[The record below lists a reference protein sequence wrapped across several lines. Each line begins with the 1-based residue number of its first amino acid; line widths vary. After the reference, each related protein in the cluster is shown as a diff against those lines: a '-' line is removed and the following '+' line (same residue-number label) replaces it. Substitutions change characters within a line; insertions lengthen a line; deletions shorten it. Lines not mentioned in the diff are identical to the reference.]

1 MRSQT
6 VSILEGNNF
15 VVSDLRGD
23 IEASPTDTLGLF
35 NWDTRFLSRW
45 RLTIDGKTLNSLSTD
60 DLHYYAAQ
68 FFLVPGT
75 GTIYSDA
82 AMSVVRRRS
91 VGDGF
96 HEDITVANHSP
107 EQINL
112 VMRIDAAADF
122 ADLFEVK
129 DALAKKGETY
139 KHVDGDVL
147 VLGYR
152 RESYVRETR
161 ISASAQEA
169 QLDEDGITFNIHI
182 EPHAEWTTCVDVTA
196 ILGALPPTNNRA
208 DDPHAQR
215 SPMAVGLDDIVL
227 AAPHLSSSWDELDRT
242 YARSIVD
249 LAALRFFP
257 RILPGRAVPAA
268 GLPWFMTIFG
278 RDTLITAY
286 QALPFSPGLAEAALR
301 VLADRQGRRVDPF
314 RDEEPGKIMHEQR
327 FGEMTAFEERPHS
340 PYYGSADSTPLFL
353 ILLDEYQRWT
363 GDAQLVSELEPVA
376 RRALEWID
384 QYGDRDGDGYVE
396 YQRGNDETGL
406 ENQCWKDSWNS
417 IVFADGTLARL
428 PRATCEIQ
436 GYVYD
441 ARMRAARMARVFWED
456 TELATRLEAQAAA
469 LKRQFN
475 TDFWLPERQFFALA
489 LDGDKRPVDSL
500 TSNIGHLL
508 WSGIVDD
515 DKIAPVVQHL
525 MSDALFSGWGVR
537 TMAVGEG
544 AYNPIG
550 YHVGTVWPHDSSI
563 IAQGLRRCGY
573 KAEATR
579 VARGILEAAAYF
591 DGRLPEAFAGYARAD
606 TAFPVEYPTACSP
619 QAWATGAPLLMLRAM
634 LGLEP
639 DKRELRADP
648 LLPDRIA
655 WLELRGLPFRGGRT
669 DVMAGEATRPV
680 TSAGELG
687 APHSARELFDT
698 LDRRVDGA
706 PLAGIQGACRFDVR
720 GAGRWRVL
728 VTNGATHTTE
738 SDDAAET
745 VIDIPEDVLLAMA
758 NGEQNPTTALLLGR
772 VTVSGDLAL
781 AGKLSSAMFGS

>member
-1 MRSQT
+1 
-6 VSILEGNNF
+6 
-15 VVSDLRGD
+15 
-23 IEASPTDTLGLF
+23 
-35 NWDTRFLSRW
+35 
-45 RLTIDGKTLNSLSTD
+45 
-60 DLHYYAAQ
+60 
-68 FFLVPGT
+68 
-75 GTIYSDA
+75 
-82 AMSVVRRRS
+82 
-91 VGDGF
+91 
-96 HEDITVANHSP
+96 
-107 EQINL
+107 
-112 VMRIDAAADF
+112 
-122 ADLFEVK
+122 
-129 DALAKKGETY
+129 
-139 KHVDGDVL
+139 
-147 VLGYR
+147 
-152 RESYVRETR
+152 
-161 ISASAQEA
+161 
-169 QLDEDGITFNIHI
+169 
-182 EPHAEWTTCVDVTA
+182 
-196 ILGALPPTNNRA
+196 
-208 DDPHAQR
+208 
-215 SPMAVGLDDIVL
+215 
-227 AAPHLSSSWDELDRT
+227 
-242 YARSIVD
+242 
-249 LAALRFFP
+249 
-257 RILPGRAVPAA
+257 
-268 GLPWFMTIFG
+268 
-278 RDTLITAY
+278 
-286 QALPFSPGLAEAALR
+286 
-301 VLADRQGRRVDPF
+301 
-314 RDEEPGKIMHEQR
+314 
-327 FGEMTAFEERPHS
+327 
-340 PYYGSADSTPLFL
+340 
-353 ILLDEYQRWT
+353 
-363 GDAQLVSELEPVA
+363 
-376 RRALEWID
+376 
-384 QYGDRDGDGYVE
+384 
-396 YQRGNDETGL
+396 
-406 ENQCWKDSWNS
+406 
-417 IVFADGTLARL
+417 VFADGTLARL

-441 ARMRAARMARVFWED
+441 ARVRAARMARVFWED
-456 TELATRLEAQAAA
+456 TELATRLEAQAAS

-475 TDFWLPERQFFALA
+475 TEFWLPERQFFALA

-579 VARGILEAAAYF
+579 VARAILEAAAYF
-591 DGRLPEAFAGYARAD
+591 DGRLPEAFAGYARTD

-655 WLELRGLPFRGGRT
+655 WLELRGLHFRGDRA
-669 DVMAGEATRPV
+669 DLMAGEATRPV

-698 LDRRVDGA
+698 LDRRVDSA

-728 VTNGATHTTE
+728 VSNGATHTTE

-758 NGEQNPTTALLLGR
+758 NGEQNATNALLLGR